1 MKGLLRGCRVL
12 IAVAVVA
19 WSLTAH
25 TAHAQGLPIGTRA
38 PAVTIQNL
46 NGELVDLGTMIGKRP
61 ILLEFWATWCPLCEV
76 LLPKLRAAAEA
87 YGDRVT
93 FIGVNVTVSQTK
105 GQVKRYLDEH
115 RPPFVTLWDDEGELV
130 RAYDV
135 LGTSLITI
143 IDSEGIVAYSGY
155 GAEQDI
161 IAALRKTVGP

>member
-1 MKGLLRGCRVL
+1 MSDSRG
-12 IAVAVVA
+12 
-19 WSLTAH
+19 WSLLLVGAFIAWGATESPVE
-25 TAHAQGLPIGTRA
+25 AQGLPVGTPA
-38 PAVTIQNL
+38 PAVSIRNL

-76 LLPKLRAAAEA
+76 LLPKLRAAAEQ

-93 FIGVNVTVSQTK
+93 FIGVNVTVSQSK
-105 GQVKRYLDEH
+105 DQVKAYLDEH
-115 RPPFVTLWDDEGELV
+115 HPPFVTLWDDEGELV

-155 GAEQDI
+155 GAEQDL
-161 IAALRKTVGP
+161 IAALRKVVGP